1 MKGSISFIITCV
13 VTIAVIYAVAKLF
26 EVYGFKKNLRHTTTT
41 KRIAYIAMFSALGG
55 VVMLF
60 EIPLPFAPPF
70 YKIDLSELPVLM
82 CTLYLGPVAG
92 VTAEFLKVAVKLL
105 IKGTSTAFVGDF
117 ANFVVGISFILPAS
131 IVYHYR
137 KTRKTAVIGLIVGT
151 LCMTVFGSLFN
162 AFYLIPKFSE
172 LFKLPVDAIIAM
184 GNKVN
189 SSITDINS
197 LVLFAVVPFNLIKG
211 TVVSIVT
218 YLLYKRVEKIIFK
231 EG

>member
-172 LFKLPVDAIIAM
+172 LFKLPIDAIIAM

-211 TVVSIVT
+211 TVVSFVT

>member
-172 LFKLPVDAIIAM
+172 LFKLPIDAIIAM